1 MVYQSWQVKENK
13 ISGKICKYFS
23 ISRTVTYYR
32 KRRTEHV
39 DRMQDTRIPKQALQ
53 YASSKKETT
62 KKEVRSMKP
71 EQAANLRRAVK
82 KT

>member
-1 MVYQSWQVKENK
+1 
-13 ISGKICKYFS
+13 
-23 ISRTVTYYR
+23 VTYYR